1 MNIRDVLAANLK
13 RLRRTK
19 GVSQEELAH
28 RADIDRTYISLV
40 ERSRNAVSIDVLA
53 ALAAGLGVEPAD
65 LLKPTPP
72 AVDLNKNGRRIKNR

>member
-28 RADIDRTYISLV
+28 RADIDRTYISMV
-40 ERSRNAVSIDVLA
+40 ERRRNAASIDVLA

-72 AVDLNKNGRRIKNR
+72 AEDLNKKGRRIKSR

>member
-28 RADIDRTYISLV
+28 HADIDRTYISMV

-53 ALAAGLGVEPAD
+53 ALAAGLGVEPSD

-72 AVDLNKNGRRIKNR
+72 AVDLNKKGRRIKDR

>member
-1 MNIRDVLAANLK
+1 MNIRDVLAVNLK

-72 AVDLNKNGRRIKNR
+72 TVDLNKKGRRTRNR